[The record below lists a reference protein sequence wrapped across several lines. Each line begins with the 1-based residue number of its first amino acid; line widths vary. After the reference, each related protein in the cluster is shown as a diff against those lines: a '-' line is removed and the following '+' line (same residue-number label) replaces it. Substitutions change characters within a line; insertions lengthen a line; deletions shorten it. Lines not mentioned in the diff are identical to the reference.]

1 MMRSNRSH
9 WLGNAAL
16 GVGIYLGGRQIV
28 RQLRRFDLR
37 NRLVLITGGS
47 RGLGL
52 LLARRFLLAGARVAI
67 CARDQSELDRAQEQ
81 LAGGRAGHRHGAV
94 WTGVCDVTSRESVH
108 DCVSRLTSAG
118 GPVDVLVNNAG
129 IIGVGP
135 VETMTLDDY
144 RHAMEVNFWGAVH
157 MTHEVIDDMRRRRG
171 GRIVNICSIGGKIA
185 VPHLLPYS
193 ASKFAM
199 AGWST
204 GLRTELKK
212 DNIFVSTI
220 FPGLMRTGSPRNVEV
235 KGQHRK
241 EYAWFALGDSLPLTS
256 MNADRAAGRIVQAC
270 VNGEAEVVL
279 SWQAKLASTLAALAP
294 AAVSEL
300 SAAANWLM
308 PRPGGIGTSSR
319 RGHESESFLVPSML
333 TAASDRAARENNEVK
348 PGTGTPA
355 KTT

>member
-1 MMRSNRSH
+1 MTHSNRSH

-16 GVGIYLGGRQIV
+16 GIGIYFGCRQIV
-28 RQLRRFDLR
+28 RRLRRFDLR

-52 LLARRFLLAGARVAI
+52 LLARQYLAAGARVAI
-67 CARDQSELDRAQEQ
+67 CARDQEELDRAQEQ
-81 LAGGRAGHRHGAV
+81 LAAGGTGYREGNV
-94 WTGVCDVTSRESVH
+94 WTGVCDITDRESVR
-108 DCVSRLTSAG
+108 DCVGRLTAAG

-144 RHAMEVNFWGAVH
+144 RYAMEVNFWGAVH
-157 MTHEVIDDMRRRRG
+157 MTHEVVGGMRRRGG

-241 EYAWFALGDSLPLTS
+241 EYAWFAIGDSSPLTS
-256 MNADRAAGRIVQAC
+256 MNADRAARRIVQAC

-279 SWQAKLASTLAALAP
+279 SWQAKLATTLAALAP

-300 SAAANWLM
+300 SSAANWLM
-308 PRPGGIGTSSR
+308 PRAGGIGTDSR
-319 RGHESESFLVPSML
+319 RGYESESFLAPSML
-333 TAASDRAARENNEVK
+333 TAPSDRAAVENNEM
-348 PGTGTPA
+348 
-355 KTT
+355 